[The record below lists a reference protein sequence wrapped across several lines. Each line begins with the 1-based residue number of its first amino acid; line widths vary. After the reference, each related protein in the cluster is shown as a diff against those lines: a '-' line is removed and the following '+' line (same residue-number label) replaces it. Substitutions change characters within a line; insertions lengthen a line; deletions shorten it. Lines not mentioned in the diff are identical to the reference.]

1 MCGIVGAVGVTLEPA
16 AVFEGL
22 RRLEYRGYDS
32 AGLAIV
38 AQGELV
44 VHRSAAHRTSLAEVG
59 AMLAESEE
67 GTAELVIGH
76 TRWATHGAPSEANA
90 HPHLDCRNEVVVV
103 HNGIIENFRPLRAE
117 LEARGH
123 RFRSETDTEVIAHMM
138 EERLE
143 RGEEPAAALAETFA
157 LLKGH
162 MAIVVGLRSHPE
174 FLLGVRRTSPL
185 VAARSSSAAF
195 LASDAP
201 AMLEIADTFFEV
213 PEEEVV
219 CLGPGS
225 RAFDDLAPLALDWT
239 SQDVELAGYASHY
252 EMEWHQGPIAFADT
266 MSALVDEEG
275 RAVVE
280 WTRMEPAEVATLTKL
295 VVVACGTSYHAGL
308 IGRYLIEHLSR
319 LPVEVDVASEY
330 RYRDPILDARTLVIG
345 ISQSGES
352 LETVAAMKEATAS
365 GARSLAITNVLGS
378 GLARLSD
385 GVLYTRAGPE
395 ISVAST
401 KTHLAQIGAL
411 GVLATYL
418 GEAVGRLSVEEA
430 HAARASLV
438 AMAAPIAQT
447 VAREEE
453 FLAAIRPFLDAQRFF
468 LIGRH
473 LLYPVALE
481 GALKM
486 KELSYLP
493 AEAYPAG
500 ELKHGPIAMLDESS
514 VVIALVGDGPLHA
527 KVLGNLEEV
536 KARGAKLVV
545 VAADGDTS
553 VDSLA
558 DAVLRVPPVE
568 YLWSPLVSVV
578 PLTCIAGALARHR
591 HLDLDKPRNLAKT
604 VTVE

>member
-1 MCGIVGAVGVTLEPA
+1 MCGIVGAVGATLEPA

-38 AQGELV
+38 AEGRLV

-59 AMLAESEE
+59 AVLAASE
-67 GTAELVIGH
+67 AIAAQLVIGH

-90 HPHLDCRNEVVVV
+90 HPHVDCHDEVVVV

-123 RFRSETDTEVIAHMM
+123 RFRSETDSEVIAHLM
-138 EERLE
+138 EERLA
-143 RGEEPAAALAETFA
+143 RGEEPAAALAAVFA

-162 MAIVVGLRSHPE
+162 MAIVVGLRSRPE
-174 FLLGVRRTSPL
+174 LLLGVRRTSPL
-185 VAARSSSAAF
+185 VAARSQSAAY

-201 AMLEIADTFFEV
+201 AMLELADRFFEV
-213 PEEEVV
+213 PEEQVV
-219 CLGPGS
+219 CLGRGQQG
-225 RAFDDLAPLALDWT
+225 FDGLAPLALDWT
-239 SQDVELAGYASHY
+239 SQDVELDGYASHY

-280 WTRMEPAEVATLTKL
+280 WTRMDPDEVAGLSKL

-352 LETVAAMKEATAS
+352 LETVAAMREATAS

-378 GLARLSD
+378 GLARVAD

-418 GEAVGRLSVEEA
+418 GEAVGRLGAEDA
-430 HAARASLV
+430 RTLRASLV
-438 AMAAPIAQT
+438 AMAAPIAET

-453 FLAAIRPFLDAQRFF
+453 FLDADR
-468 LIGRH
+468 
-473 LLYPVALE
+473 
-481 GALKM
+481 K
-486 KELSYLP
+486 
-493 AEAYPAG
+493 
-500 ELKHGPIAMLDESS
+500 S
-514 VVIALVGDGPLHA
+514 VV
-527 KVLGNLEEV
+527 
-536 KARGAKLVV
+536 
-545 VAADGDTS
+545 
-553 VDSLA
+553 
-558 DAVLRVPPVE
+558 
-568 YLWSPLVSVV
+568 
-578 PLTCIAGALARHR
+578 
-591 HLDLDKPRNLAKT
+591 
-604 VTVE
+604 